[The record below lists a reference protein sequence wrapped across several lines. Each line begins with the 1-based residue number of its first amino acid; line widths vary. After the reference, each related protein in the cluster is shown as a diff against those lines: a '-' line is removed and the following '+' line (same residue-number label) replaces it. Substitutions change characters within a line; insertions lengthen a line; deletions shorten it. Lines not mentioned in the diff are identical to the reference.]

1 MYVRHNENPN
11 NANRGD
17 CVVRAISLAVGQ
29 TWDDTYVDLAVLGFG
44 FKDMPSS
51 NYVWS
56 AYLKSKDFTVRA
68 IPNTCPDCYT
78 VINFCREHPTGTYIL
93 ATGTHVVT
101 VIDGDYYDSWDSGM
115 EVPVYYFEKRRV

>member
-17 CVVRAISLAVGQ
+17 CVIRAISLATGQ

-51 NYVWS
+51 N
-56 AYLKSKDFTVRA
+56 
-68 IPNTCPDCYT
+68 
-78 VINFCREHPTGTYIL
+78 
-93 ATGTHVVT
+93 
-101 VIDGDYYDSWDSGM
+101 
-115 EVPVYYFEKRRV
+115 